1 MGVSPQDLP
10 NLGVVD
16 FYFFLN
22 DNPFYFLHNLEL
34 FVVELDDFVHEVYE
48 KIQRKHMHFFTENV
62 YDLVLDLPGQLCL
75 LLRGCFQ
82 VLQGFHY
89 LHQFLDLNQMAV
101 ILYFLQCLL

>member
-22 DNPFYFLHNLEL
+22 DDPFYFLHNLEL

-48 KIQRKHMHFFTENV
+48 KI
-62 YDLVLDLPGQLCL
+62 
-75 LLRGCFQ
+75 
-82 VLQGFHY
+82 
-89 LHQFLDLNQMAV
+89 
-101 ILYFLQCLL
+101 